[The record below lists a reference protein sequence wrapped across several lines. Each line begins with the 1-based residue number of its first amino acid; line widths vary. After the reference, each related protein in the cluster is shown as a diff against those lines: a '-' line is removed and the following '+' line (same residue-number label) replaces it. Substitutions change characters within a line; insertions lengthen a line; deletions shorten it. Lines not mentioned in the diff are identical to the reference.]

1 MPSSDLDLPREA
13 GEEAGELVTERVPVA
28 WPAELDL
35 CATSA
40 TISLMRRAAGGRAA
54 GGPAAGGRAA
64 DGAVSERP
72 LAGRRRDASE
82 LERDAKGEVQITNG
96 EAWPGPEV
104 DGEIASPRSSPQREA
119 AQGCAGCAGWGET
132 LRGWRWRC

>member
-1 MPSSDLDLPREA
+1 MPNSDLDLPREA

-82 LERDAKGEVQITNG
+82 LERDAKGEVQITKG
-96 EAWPGPEV
+96 EAWPEV
-104 DGEIASPRSSPQREA
+104 DGEPRSSPRREA
-119 AQGCAGCAGWGET
+119 ARAGWGET
-132 LRGWRWRC
+132 LRGWRRRC

>member
-13 GEEAGELVTERVPVA
+13 GEEAGELVTERVPAA

-35 CATSA
+35 GATSA

-54 GGPAAGGRAA
+54 

-72 LAGRRRDASE
+72 LPGRRRDASE

-132 LRGWRWRC
+132 LRGWRRRC